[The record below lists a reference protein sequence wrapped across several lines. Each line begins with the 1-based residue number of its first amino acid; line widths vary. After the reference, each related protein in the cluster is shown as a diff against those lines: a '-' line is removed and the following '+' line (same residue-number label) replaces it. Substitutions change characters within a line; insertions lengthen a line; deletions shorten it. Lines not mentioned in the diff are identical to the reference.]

1 MDKINQTEMI
11 NKSEEGKREK
21 AKVWFDSIFKGC
33 SGDTLPV
40 KDGSGNEGG
49 YASKRLSGVTD
60 FASVKKY
67 CKEHSVSE
75 NAFFSAAF
83 GIALCSYTASE
94 QAIFITA
101 CDVSGETRTEVC
113 KTISGKT
120 VPVCL
125 SYDDKLSVEEF
136 VKGCDSFLTGALEN
150 EIYDFLDLGESYDVK
165 GQILLAFRGE
175 NSDSDSSEGAGKP
188 DTTEKQVSNAY
199 TMSFSEDVLN
209 INRAEPEKNKS
220 LLGISAALCDGKAV
234 YEGCYDSSQYSE
246 YTVNCLMHL
255 LDHVAGEMLC
265 KEKLSDITLVTEKD
279 KDTIASLYDSLYPV
293 VERPAYRLLQDT
305 AEKYPERVAMVAIDR
320 SLTYKELNGEANALG
335 HYLQNLGAKPDTII
349 AVLAERNSYAYVMRQ
364 GVLKSGGAFMPIDPE
379 YPEDRISYILEDS
392 HAKLL
397 VTTGEVLE
405 KRKDLF
411 DKLASNGITVINVYD
426 AVKDGDRSDLNV
438 SVSPESLA
446 YVIYTSGSTGKP
458 KGVMLMNKNIV
469 NFVDDNEKNHET
481 IGYTR
486 RGHVS
491 LAIAALTF
499 DVSIM
504 EEFIP
509 LANGLTS
516 VLATR
521 EEIMNPQALAELMI
535 KNKVD
540 LMTCTPSYL
549 MNLLDMGKLAEDFQ
563 TAVKNVK
570 SIDLGAEAFPAAL
583 YDKLSAVNPDIYIMN
598 GYGPTEATI
607 SCTMQVIRS
616 SQDITIG
623 IPNAN
628 VSICTMDRN
637 QKLQPL
643 GALGEMVILGA
654 GVGRGY
660 IGREDLNEKCFIE
673 VLGKRAYRSGD
684 LVRIR
689 KDGNIEFHGRMDN
702 QVKLRGL
709 RVELGEI
716 ESVIN
721 SYPSVRSSIVVVI
734 KQKTDYLAAYFTADE
749 TVDIDSLRKHLS
761 SKLTEYMVPQVF
773 IQLDQMPLTAN
784 GKIDKKALPEPGTD
798 NEDNYEAP
806 STDMEKLLCEK
817 YALCI
822 GLERVGVNDDFFE
835 IGGSSITS
843 IRLIMECSHPGINNA
858 TIYKYRTPKALA
870 AYCDGIADNDAIAE
884 ENEAAMKEALPLTIG
899 MRMHLYIQLESPDSL
914 YGNDAELFRLKGD
927 IDTDAFANALNKV
940 LKQHPVFFTKIIR
953 VDGSGEYRQVYDES
967 IFKEVSIEKMSS
979 AEFEAIKDSLIQ
991 PFKMFDSPLWRSRII
1006 CTEKGSF
1013 FYIEMHHTISDGF
1026 SFKVLLD
1033 QIYKCYSDP
1042 DAVLEP
1048 DFYYY
1053 LMKKS
1058 KDSSTE
1064 EYKEAEAY
1072 SKALFEKLGSF
1083 KESDLCLRT
1092 DHENDS
1098 FKGALNMKPL
1108 PFDRSAM
1115 SGNVPFITACALAVC
1130 NYNETDRALVRFASE
1145 ARNDIHRMNS
1155 IGLYAEYFPIVLV
1168 RDKDS
1173 TPESLKASV
1182 EEQVRFID
1190 SHISYPYFK
1199 GFINAEN
1206 RLMRFIY
1213 QKDVDDIG
1221 VFEQLIEE
1229 EIQLGTINGDATD
1242 SMCGISIVD
1251 SLKMKDL
1258 LFVERYSKAHYDQE
1272 SMNRLYDLF
1281 CEAVSYLTKESI

>member
-234 YEGCYDSSQYSE
+234 YEGCYESSQYSE

-279 KDTIASLYDSLYPV
+279 KEAIASLYDSLYPV
-293 VERPAYRLLQDT
+293 AERPAYRLLQDST
-305 AEKYPERVAMVAIDR
+305 ERYPDRVALVAADR
-320 SLTYKELNGEANALG
+320 TLTYKELNGEANALG
-335 HYLQNLGAKPDTII
+335 HHLQTLGAKPDTIV
-349 AVLAERNSYAYVMRQ
+349 AVLAERNSYAYIMRQ

-379 YPEDRISYILEDS
+379 YPEERISYILEDS
-392 HAKLL
+392 KAKLL

-870 AYCDGIADNDAIAE
+870 AYCEGIADNDAIAE
-884 ENEAAMKEALPLTIG
+884 ENEAAMKEALPLTAG
-899 MRMHLYIQLESPDSL
+899 MKFYLNMQLEAPESV
-914 YGNDAELFRLKGD
+914 YCNDAMLYRLKD
-927 IDTDAFANALNKV
+927 DTDPVKFTAALNKV
-940 LKQHPVFFTKIIR
+940 LKQHPVFFTKMIR
-953 VDGSGEYRQVYDES
+953 DAATREFRQAYDEG
-967 IFKEVSIEKMSS
+967 IFKEVSIEEMPSS
-979 AEFEAIKDSLIQ
+979 EFAAAKDTFVQ
-991 PFKMFDSPLWRSRII
+991 PFRILDSPLWRSRII
-1006 CTEKGSF
+1006 RTEKETY
-1013 FYIEMHHTISDGF
+1013 FYIEVHHIISDGF
-1026 SFKVLLD
+1026 SFKVLFD
-1033 QIYKCYSDP
+1033 QLYECYNDP
-1042 DAVLEP
+1042 DAVLDP

-1053 LMKKS
+1053 LMS
-1058 KDSSTE
+1058 RTTDSSSE
-1064 EYKEAEAY
+1064 EYREAERY
-1072 SKALFEKLGSF
+1072 SETLFEKLGSL
-1083 KESDLCLRT
+1083 KQSDLSLKP
-1092 DHENDS
+1092 DHEADS
-1098 FKGALNMKPL
+1098 FDGAVIMKPL
-1108 PFDRSAM
+1108 PFDKTVL

-1130 NYNETDRALVRFASE
+1130 NYNGSDRTLIRFASE
-1145 ARNDIHRMNS
+1145 ARNDIHRINS
-1155 IGLYAEYFPIVLV
+1155 VGLYANYYPIVFV
-1168 RDKDS
+1168 KKKDS
-1173 TPESLKASV
+1173 TPESLMADI

-1190 SHISYPYFK
+1190 SHTGYPYFK
-1199 GFINAEN
+1199 DRFDTTD
-1206 RLMRFIY
+1206 RLVRFIY
-1213 QKDVDDIG
+1213 QKDIDDIG
-1221 VFEQLIEE
+1221 DFSELVEE
-1229 EIQLGTINGDATD
+1229 EIQLDTDNANATD
-1242 SMCGISIVD
+1242 SMFGVSVID
-1251 SLKMKDL
+1251 THKMKDL
-1258 LFVERYSKAHYDQE
+1258 LFIERYSKAHYDQE
-1272 SMNRLYDLF
+1272 SMDKMYNCF
-1281 CEAVSYLTKESI
+1281 CEAVAFLSKETK

>member
-1 MDKINQTEMI
+1 MDEINQREMI
-11 NKSEEGKREK
+11 NTSEEGKREK
-21 AKVWFDSIFKGC
+21 AKVWFDRIFKGC

-120 VPVCL
+120 VPVCF

-165 GQILLAFRGE
+165 GQILFAFRGE

-188 DTTEKQVSNAY
+188 DTTEKQVSNTY

-364 GVLKSGGAFMPIDPE
+364 GALKSGGAFMPIDPE
-379 YPEDRISYILEDS
+379 YPEDRIGYILEDS
-392 HAKLL
+392 KAKLL
-397 VTTGEVLE
+397 VTTGEVLD
-405 KRKDLF
+405 KRKELF
-411 DKLASNGITVINVYD
+411 DKLAASGITVINVYD
-426 AVKDGDRSDLNV
+426 AVKEGDRSDINV

-535 KNKVD
+535 KNGVD
-540 LMTCTPSYL
+540 LMSCTPSYL

-563 TAVKNVK
+563 KAIKNVK

-583 YDKLSAVNPDIYIMN
+583 YDKLSAVNPDIHIMN

-643 GALGEMVILGA
+643 GALGEMVIMGE

-660 IGREDLNEKCFIE
+660 IGRVDLNEKCFIN

-721 SYPSVRSSIVVVI
+721 SYPKVRSSIVVVI

-749 TVDIDSLRKHLS
+749 TVDIDSLRKHLA

-822 GLERVGVNDDFFE
+822 GLEKVGVNDDFFE

-843 IRLIMECSHPGINNA
+843 IRLIVECNHPGVNNA

-870 AYCDGIADNDAIAE
+870 AYCEGIADNDAIAK
-884 ENEAAMKEALPLTIG
+884 ENEAAMKEALPLTPG
-899 MRMHLYIQLESPDSL
+899 MKLYLDMQLEAPDSV
-914 YGNDAELFRLKGD
+914 YCNDAMLYRLKED
-927 IDTDAFANALNKV
+927 IDLEAFTAALNKS
-940 LKQHPVFFTKIIR
+940 LKQHPAFSTKMIR
-953 VDGSGEYRQVYDES
+953 DAAAGEYRQVYDES
-967 IFKEVSIEKMSS
+967 IFKEVSVEEMTSS
-979 AEFEAIKDSLIQ
+979 EFEDAKDKLVQ
-991 PFKMFDSPLWRSRII
+991 PFKILDSPLWRSRVI
-1006 CTEKGSF
+1006 CTEKDSYL
-1013 FYIEMHHTISDGF
+1013 YIEVHHIISDGF
-1026 SFKVLLD
+1026 SFRVLFD
-1033 QIYKCYSDP
+1033 QIYECYSDAG
-1042 DAVLEP
+1042 AVLEP
-1048 DFYYY
+1048 DYYYY
-1053 LMKKS
+1053 LMKRAN
-1058 KDSSTE
+1058 DSSAE
-1064 EYKEAEAY
+1064 EYKEAEEY
-1072 SKALFEKLGSF
+1072 SKTLYEKLGGL
-1083 KESDLCLRT
+1083 KESGLSLKP
-1092 DHENDS
+1092 DHEADS
-1098 FKGALNMKPL
+1098 LKGAVNMKPL
-1108 PFDRSAM
+1108 PFDRTKVGS
-1115 SGNVPFITACALAVC
+1115 NVLFIAACALSVC
-1130 NYNETDRALVRFASE
+1130 RYNDTDRTLIRFVSE
-1145 ARNDIHRMNS
+1145 ARNDIHKLNS
-1155 IGLYAEYFPIVLV
+1155 FGPFAGFYPIVFV
-1168 RDKDS
+1168 KEKDS
-1173 TPESLKASV
+1173 TPESLMADV

-1190 SHISYPYFK
+1190 SHTAYPYFK
-1199 GFINAEN
+1199 DRFKDTNK
-1206 RLMRFIY
+1206 LVRFIY
-1213 QKDVDDIG
+1213 QKDIDDIG
-1221 VFEQLIEE
+1221 SFAELIEE
-1229 EIQLGTINGDATD
+1229 ETELDTNNDEGTD
-1242 SMCGISIVD
+1242 SMFGISVVD
-1251 SLKMKDL
+1251 ISKMENL
-1258 LFVERYSKAHYDQE
+1258 IFVERYSKAHYDQE
-1272 SMNRLYDLF
+1272 SVEKMYGYF
-1281 CEAVSYLTKESI
+1281 CEA